1 MLEFLPVSVQEGIK
15 NINCR
20 LLYEIRL
27 RANAPVKINYAGN
40 YTYLGRE
47 GVVKRSEK
55 AILISQKEVETC
67 LFTASGFSLYSVSE
81 QMKEYFITTKAGI
94 RIGLAGTSVREQGK
108 TVALRDVTSLCI
120 RLPHPIE
127 HCADKIFEF
136 CERDRIR
143 SCVLLSLPGM
153 GKTTVLREMSR
164 KFCSAYPQKN
174 IMVVDERG
182 EISAFFTGE
191 GCDVLKYAQK
201 EEAFSFGLRSL
212 RPDIIIT
219 DELQEPDY
227 LAVEKMLYAGLKV
240 VASAH
245 FGGDI
250 RQFQHKIFERY
261 VVFSEEEIGKVK
273 AIYDE
278 NLELL
283 L

>member
-15 NINCR
+15 NINYR

-27 RANAPVKINYAGN
+27 RANAPVKINYAGT
-40 YTYLGRE
+40 YAYLGKE

-55 AILISQKEVETC
+55 AIRISQKDIEDC
-67 LFTASGFSLYSVSE
+67 LFCASDFSLYSVSE
-81 QMKEYFITTKAGI
+81 QMKEYFITTKTGI
-94 RIGLAGTSVREQGK
+94 RVGLAGTSVREKGK

-127 HCADKIFEF
+127 HCADKIFER

-153 GKTTVLREMSR
+153 GKTTVLRELSC
-164 KFCSAYPQKN
+164 KLCSAYPQKN
-174 IMVVDERG
+174 VMVVDERG
-182 EISAFFTGE
+182 EISAFSTGE
-191 GCDVLKYAQK
+191 GCDVLKYANK

-219 DELQEPDY
+219 DELQESDY
-227 LAVEKMLYAGLKV
+227 AAVEKMLYAGLKV
-240 VASAH
+240 IASAH
-245 FGGDI
+245 FGLDI
-250 RQFQHKIFERY
+250 GCFNHKIFERY

-273 AIYDE
+273 AIYNE
-278 NLELL
+278 NLESLL
-283 L
+283 